1 MPASPGHI
9 TQAGTSEAG
18 AWAATCETDRTRVI
32 KVVFII
38 IGRREIKLLFLIV
51 IVVTFFIIMS
61 FVVMI
66 VITGAGIVEEVAG
79 RVIFHVHIE
88 FHQGRMCHRLLTT
101 GG

>member
-1 MPASPGHI
+1 VPASPGHI

-18 AWAATCETDRTRVI
+18 AWAATCETDKTRVI

-51 IVVTFFIIMS
+51 I
-61 FVVMI
+61 
-66 VITGAGIVEEVAG
+66 TGAGIFAEVAG